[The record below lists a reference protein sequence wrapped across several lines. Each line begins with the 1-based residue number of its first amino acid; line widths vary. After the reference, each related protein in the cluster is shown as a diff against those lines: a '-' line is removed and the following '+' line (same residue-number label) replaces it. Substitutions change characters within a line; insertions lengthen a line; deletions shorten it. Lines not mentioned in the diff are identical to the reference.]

1 MIYSYALTDIENLH
15 IDDSLRITARN
26 IPIVEILL
34 VNKQFSYEYQSIANE
49 KAAITIY
56 NYAITALGPL
66 FKELDVFQPNELPVP
81 ARRISRITFDVCC
94 SRFRSAPEELRML
107 ENWTDRLLKQFEF
120 KRVRSIDID
129 VVVSPAF
136 DVSDFEGQ
144 LLWSGNWTSLIRLK
158 SLRIWRNGADM
169 VYGMRVLNAEKLLRN
184 RRTLLMEWEA
194 SRARFRCCVS
204 RDELIEY
211 EKPLDS
217 DRGSQQ
223 AYL

>member
-1 MIYSYALTDIENLH
+1 MIYSYSLTDIENLH
-15 IDDSLRITARN
+15 SNDNLRITARN
-26 IPIVEILL
+26 VPIVEILL

-144 LLWSGNWTSLIRLK
+144 LLWSGNWTSLMRLK
-158 SLRIWRNGADM
+158 SLRIWRDGADM
-169 VYGMRVLNAEKLLRN
+169 VYGMRLLNAKKMLKK

-194 SRARFRCCVS
+194 SRARFRSCVS
-204 RDELIEY
+204 REALFEY
-211 EKPLDS
+211 EKMLHGV
-217 DRGSQQ
+217 RELQQ
-223 AYL
+223 AYM